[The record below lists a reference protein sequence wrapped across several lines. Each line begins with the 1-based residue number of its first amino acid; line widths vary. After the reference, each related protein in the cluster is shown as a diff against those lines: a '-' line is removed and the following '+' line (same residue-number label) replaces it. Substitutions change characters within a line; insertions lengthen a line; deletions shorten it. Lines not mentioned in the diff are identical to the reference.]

1 MKICG
6 TKSDLPKAIQFS
18 PNKLKKRMFLKVQFY
33 PYQIKLTGEIIMIIQ
48 EIISKF
54 PANILNRR

>member
-6 TKSDLPKAIQFS
+6 TKPDLPKAIVFS
-18 PNKLKKRMFLKVQFY
+18 LHKLKNRMFLKVLFY
-33 PYQIKLTGEIIMIIQ
+33 QYQIKLTGEIIMIIQ

-54 PANILNRR
+54 PPNILNCY